1 MDIKKIKEK
10 IESGDIEG
18 AKSMIESRS
27 DRINLRDSNGKTYL
41 MAASAEGNIVLI
53 NLLIDAGAD
62 LDKRD
67 TRGRTAFYHAVFGH
81 QLQAVTILL
90 SRGSDVER
98 KDTNGFTLLHLAAG
112 RGHEWKDVVA
122 ALLQTKGETAIEVN
136 QRDNSFGATPLH
148 FACFQG
154 HTDTVRLLL
163 NHDGIDANAMDKDGD
178 TPLHLAVRKRHH
190 DVVTLMLSQ
199 DAVKL
204 DKKNHKEMTPLLETV
219 SQGHLG
225 MMHKLIDRGASIN
238 VVDGEGN
245 SCLHLAVK
253 NDMFDSEGIT
263 MDILDEYCNELD
275 LRKEER
281 LSGTVVAR
289 YLAGQGADFYY
300 KNDKNN
306 TPLDLIKNSNLRE
319 KLQTFLP
326 PVCLRCRNRTATIK
340 YHPCEHLLIS
350 KQCSIVPLQ
359 RCLKCRKLVTSKS
372 EVETAKVETKEV
384 RTVTKRVESPKFKEK
399 GVQTVAEPFDSQ
411 KLEEKDLLKV
421 ALRLGGE
428 WWKVGIFLDIKTS
441 ELEIIKRDNSNDI
454 VEQSYQMMYK
464 WFTSCDPKRRTAET
478 IKAALE
484 EAECYNALECLS
496 LDKN

>member
-1 MDIKKIKEK
+1 
-10 IESGDIEG
+10 
-18 AKSMIESRS
+18 
-27 DRINLRDSNGKTYL
+27 
-41 MAASAEGNIVLI
+41 
-53 NLLIDAGAD
+53 
-62 LDKRD
+62 
-67 TRGRTAFYHAVFGH
+67 
-81 QLQAVTILL
+81 
-90 SRGSDVER
+90 
-98 KDTNGFTLLHLAAG
+98 
-112 RGHEWKDVVA
+112 
-122 ALLQTKGETAIEVN
+122 
-136 QRDNSFGATPLH
+136 
-148 FACFQG
+148 
-154 HTDTVRLLL
+154 
-163 NHDGIDANAMDKDGD
+163 
-178 TPLHLAVRKRHH
+178 
-190 DVVTLMLSQ
+190 
-199 DAVKL
+199 
-204 DKKNHKEMTPLLETV
+204 
-219 SQGHLG
+219 
-225 MMHKLIDRGASIN
+225 
-238 VVDGEGN
+238 
-245 SCLHLAVK
+245 
-253 NDMFDSEGIT
+253 

-372 EVETAKVETKEV
+372 EV
-384 RTVTKRVESPKFKEK
+384 
-399 GVQTVAEPFDSQ
+399 
-411 KLEEKDLLKV
+411 
-421 ALRLGGE
+421 
-428 WWKVGIFLDIKTS
+428 GIFLDIKTS